1 MIFTESIMNISARR
15 IFFSGFGFWLAIAA
29 LALYTLLPLRKN
41 LKYGID
47 LVGGTYITLEVQT
60 EKAIEDALQR
70 KMRSFGSKFEKAG
83 ISAATSQ
90 KVTAD
95 SIVLTFTSLND
106 VREAAKLLK
115 EQEREL
121 KQSTQGTTLTLSLT
135 KAEQKKIAEWA
146 VQGNIEVLRTRLDR
160 MSVSE
165 IPIAA
170 QGERNIV
177 IELPDVDDPE
187 KAKAMI
193 GKPAVLEFKV
203 VERTGMSEE
212 ELLDEYDGM
221 LPEDLVIVPGK
232 ERDEFGNRRY
242 YLLPTFTDITGALLK
257 DARAGFGGEASTQLA
272 VSFEFMPEGG
282 EKFYELTR
290 ANIGKQIAIVL
301 DGQVISAPVVNT
313 AISSHGQITGRFTS
327 QEVNELAALLKSGA
341 FVAPVTFEEE
351 RRIGPALG
359 AESIRQGLMSCLIG
373 LGLLLVFSL
382 FYYKVAGLFAF
393 IALLFNL
400 LLILFILSRFH
411 ATLTLPGIAG
421 MVLTTG
427 MAIDASILIYERI
440 KEELKSGMNF
450 HNALKAGFSNAMV
463 VILDANITTFIVGV
477 VLFKFGTGPI
487 QGYAVTL
494 LIGII
499 ATLITGLFFLR
510 SLFNVALDG
519 FGFKSVKM

>member
-1 MIFTESIMNISARR
+1 MNISVRR
-15 IFFSGFGFWLAIAA
+15 IFFSGFGFWLAVAA
-29 LALYTLLPLRKN
+29 IALYMLLPLRKN

-60 EKAIEDALQR
+60 EKAVEDALYR
-70 KMRSFGSKFEKAG
+70 KAKSFGSKFEKAG
-83 ISAATSQ
+83 IGATTNQ

-95 SIVLTFTSLND
+95 SIILSFSNIND
-106 VREAAKLLK
+106 VREAEKLLK
-115 EQEREL
+115 EQEPEL
-121 KQSTQGTTLTLSLT
+121 KQSSQGTTLTLALT
-135 KAEQKKIAEWA
+135 RAEQKKIAEWA
-146 VQGNIEVLRTRLDR
+146 VQSNIEVLGSRLDK

-187 KAKAMI
+187 MAKSMI

-203 VERTGMSEE
+203 AEQTGMSEE
-212 ELLDEYDGM
+212 ELLDEYDGV
-221 LPEDLVIVPGK
+221 LPDDLMIVPGK
-232 ERDEFGNRRY
+232 DRDEFGNRRY
-242 YLLPTFTDITGALLK
+242 YLLPKFTDITGALFK
-257 DARAGFGGEASTQLA
+257 DARAGFGEQTAAQL
-272 VSFEFMPEGG
+272 VVIFEFMPEGG

-290 ANIGKQIAIVL
+290 QNIGKQIAIVL
-301 DGQVISAPVVNT
+301 DNQVISAPVVNE
-313 AISSHGQITGRFTS
+313 AIGSRGKITGRFS
-327 QEVNELAALLKSGA
+327 SEEVNELAALLKSGA

-373 LGLLLVFSL
+373 LGLLFVFSI

-440 KEELKSGMNF
+440 KEELKSGLNF
-450 HNALKAGFSNAMV
+450 ENALKAGFANAMV